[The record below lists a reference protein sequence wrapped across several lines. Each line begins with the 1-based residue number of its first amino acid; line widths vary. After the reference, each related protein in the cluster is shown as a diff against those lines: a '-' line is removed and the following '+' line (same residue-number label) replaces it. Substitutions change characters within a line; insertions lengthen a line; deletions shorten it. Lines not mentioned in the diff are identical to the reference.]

1 MAIKVGGTTVIDDS
15 RALSNI
21 ASVDA
26 TTATAIGAAGVGGST
41 VFLGTTSITSDVD
54 YIDIPFTSGY
64 KAYRIHINNLRNT
77 KVDDQLP
84 IRARFTNSSNAL
96 ITAEEY
102 VYTKASETSTSR
114 ETAFRFD
121 ILIPS
126 PWSTVYQVDQVV
138 MVYDP
143 LSSDFATQGSWI
155 ANGAWQSNIQTGYT
169 AKSFDFGMMKP
180 YTTNALRVYLDS
192 PTYRIDSTSSGY
204 SVWGIK

>member
-1 MAIKVGGTTVIDDS
+1 MAIQVSGTEVISNS
-15 RALSNI
+15 RALNNI

-26 TTATAIGAAGVGGST
+26 TTAASIGAAGVGGST

-77 KVDDQLP
+77 RADNAIA
-84 IRARFTNSSNAL
+84 IRARFTNSSNAV

-102 VYTKASETSTSR
+102 VYTNAATTYPSK
-114 ETAFRFD
+114 ETAFAFD

-126 PWSTVYQVDQVV
+126 PYATVYQVDQVV

-143 LSSDFATQGSWI
+143 LNSNFATQGSWI
-155 ANGAWQSNIQTGYT
+155 ANGGWQSDVEISYTG
-169 AKSFDFGMMKP
+169 KSFDFGMTKP
-180 YTTNALRVYLDS
+180 YTTNALRVYVDS